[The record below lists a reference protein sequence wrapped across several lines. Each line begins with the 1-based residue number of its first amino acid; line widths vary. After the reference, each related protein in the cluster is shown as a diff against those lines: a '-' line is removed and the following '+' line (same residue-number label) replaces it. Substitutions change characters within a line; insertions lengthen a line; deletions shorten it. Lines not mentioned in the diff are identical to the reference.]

1 MVMIRFS
8 RIGKKKQVF
17 FRLIVS
23 DKAKDTQGHYLEL
36 VGNYNPHTKQA
47 VLKADRIKYW
57 IGVGAQL
64 SNSVNNLL
72 VKEGIIEA
80 KKMKSVNITKKRHE
94 KIEKARP
101 KADEPK
107 VEEAKAGSQP
117 LAEEAPVAEQ
127 TAEPAVAESE
137 PAKE

>member
-8 RIGKKKQVF
+8 RMGKKKQVS

-23 DKAKDTQGHYLEL
+23 DKAKDTKNRYLEL
-36 VGNYNPHTKQA
+36 VGNYNPHTKTA
-47 VLKADRIKYW
+47 VLKADRIQYW

-72 VKEGIIEA
+72 VKEGVIKE

-94 KIEKARP
+94 KIEKAKP
-101 KADEPK
+101 APV
-107 VEEAKAGSQP
+107 VEKP
-117 LAEEAPVAEQ
+117 AEEKAE
-127 TAEPAVAESE
+127 AEPAATEAAAAKTTEVKAEE
-137 PAKE
+137 TPKE